1 MLHIT
6 ELAIMRLKTG
16 YERDPVFNFSVQAC
30 IRIPLLANKSEDV
43 CGDCGVREADVL

>member
-6 ELAIMRLKTG
+6 ELATMRLKTG
-16 YERDPVFNFSVQAC
+16 YESDPVFNFSVRAG

-43 CGDCGVREADVL
+43 CEDCGVREADAL